1 MTGFRVALSFLTIL
15 PVGPR
20 DMPEKLASG
29 RAYFPLVGLFL
40 GSGLAALD
48 IGLREIFPPLLVGA
62 ILLVSLIVAT
72 RGLHMDGFLDSCDAL
87 VGGLT
92 RERRLEIMRDP
103 RVGAFGAIGAVA
115 LLAVLWAALVSLES
129 PVRLWV
135 LILFPG
141 LSRWGMLLTM
151 EVFPYA
157 RAQGLGAA
165 FARDRSRW
173 QVMIGLSTVLL
184 AAVALAGWA
193 GLLMLAMATMVAWG
207 LGRWIETLL
216 GGLTGDGYGAVNEVT
231 AVAVLLLAIALA
243 GNGASLFAAPL
254 PTGA

>member
-103 RVGAFGAIGAVA
+103 PCGSLWSYRRRRLAGRPLGSVGVPGIPSPALGIDPFPWVVPLGHAPDDGGLPLCQSSGTGRRLCQRSKPVA
-115 LLAVLWAALVSLES
+115 GDDRSEHS
-129 PVRLWV
+129 PVGRSG
-135 LILFPG
+135 PG
-141 LSRWGMLLTM
+141 R
-151 EVFPYA
+151 
-157 RAQGLGAA
+157 
-165 FARDRSRW
+165 
-173 QVMIGLSTVLL
+173 
-184 AAVALAGWA
+184 
-193 GLLMLAMATMVAWG
+193 
-207 LGRWIETLL
+207 LGRALDA
-216 GGLTGDGYGAVNEVT
+216 GDGHDGGMGIGPVDRDSP
-231 AVAVLLLAIALA
+231 
-243 GNGASLFAAPL
+243 GGSHR
-254 PTGA
+254 